1 MERVKM
7 FFLMVCLALTTAC
20 QVNEY
25 GDMSGI
31 VDEWN
36 KIKPQPI
43 DTLTFSHPCALYT
56 QADFDRVSRSLM
68 TGSAPQAVKDEYEL
82 LKTNQ
87 LVMGDYGITPHATVE
102 VVRGDPKGTEAGS
115 ENYGAAMRDAA
126 SAYQFGLLY
135 NLTKNME
142 GKEAEAEAYAQRGTF
157 ILNDWA
163 KTCKRVTSNDPN
175 HYLAAGAQGFTFAL
189 AGELLR
195 TYPAWT
201 EDEQAAYRKWMMDV
215 WAEKNIDF
223 LKRHCSTTCGAGHY
237 WSNWDLV
244 NMCSYFQIG
253 ILCEDKSMIEYI
265 CNYYLRNGNSNGNI
279 EHLVTASHSDPLGTG
294 EMMYQ
299 MQESGR
305 DQGHATM
312 ALAVVAQLCQ
322 AAKALYTLNP
332 LVTDLDFYG
341 AKDNAVLHGAEYIA
355 LTNLR
360 QGDDNANA
368 TGAWL
373 ITTDKIPWTTVGP
386 WCKGGDNHEAAHEH
400 TEFSTVGRGTAR
412 PNWEMIVAHYGKGL
426 GMPCLYSSTFA
437 TKLRPECGA
446 GDARYGMNS
455 GAFDQVGWSTLML
468 YQE

>member
-1 MERVKM
+1 MERVRM
-7 FFLMVCLALTTAC
+7 FLLMACVALIASC
-20 QVNEY
+20 QVNKY

-31 VDEWN
+31 VEEWE

-43 DTLTFSHPCALYT
+43 DTLVFKHPCALYT
-56 QADFDRVSRSLM
+56 EADFNRVSHALVM
-68 TGSAPQAVKDEYEL
+68 GSAPVPVQEEFDK
-82 LKTNQ
+82 LKINQ
-87 LVMGDYGITPHATVE
+87 LVMGDYGVTSHAKVE
-102 VVRGDPKGTEAGS
+102 VVRGDPKGTIEGV
-115 ENYGAAMRDAA
+115 ENYPTAMRDAA

-135 NLTKNME
+135 NLTIRME
-142 GKEAEAEAYAQRGTF
+142 GHETEAAQYAQRGIF

-163 KTCKRVTSNDPN
+163 SKCERVTSNDPN

-195 TYPAWT
+195 GYEGWT
-201 EDEQAAYRKWMMDV
+201 ADEQKAYRQWMMDV
-215 WAEKNIDF
+215 WASKNIDF
-223 LKRHCSTTCGAGHY
+223 LRRHCSTTCGAGHY

-265 CNYYLRNGNSNGNI
+265 CNYFLRNGNSNGNL
-279 EHLVTASHSDPLGTG
+279 EHLMTASHDDPLGTG
-294 EMMYQ
+294 EMLYQ

-322 AAKALYTLNP
+322 AAKALYAHNP
-332 LVTDLDFYG
+332 LVNDLDFFG

-360 QGDDNANA
+360 QGTLNDN
-368 TGAWL
+368 TDGAWL
-373 ITTDKIPWTTVGP
+373 INLDQIPWTTVGP
-386 WCKGGDNHEAAHEH
+386 WCKGGDNHEAAHAH
-400 TEFSTVGRGTAR
+400 TAFSSVGRGTAR

-426 GMPCLYSSTFA
+426 GLPCLYSETFA
-437 TKLRPECGA
+437 NKLRPECGA
-446 GDARYGMNS
+446 GDERYGMNS

>member
-7 FFLMVCLALTTAC
+7 FFLMACVAMTTAC

-25 GDMSGI
+25 ADMSGI

-36 KIKPQPI
+36 KVKPQPI
-43 DTLTFSHPCALYT
+43 DTLVFAHPCALYT

-68 TGSAPQAVKDEYEL
+68 NGSAPAAVQQEYEA
-82 LKTNQ
+82 LKANQ
-87 LVMGDYGITPHATVE
+87 LVMGDYGVVSHATVE
-102 VVRGDPKGTEAGS
+102 IVRGDPKGTEAGS
-115 ENYGAAMRDAA
+115 ENYATAMRDAA
-126 SAYQFGLLY
+126 SAFQFGLLY
-135 NLTKNME
+135 NITKGIE
-142 GKEAEAEAYAQRGTF
+142 GKEAEAEAYAKRGVF
-157 ILNDWA
+157 ILNDWT
-163 KTCKRVTSNDPN
+163 KICKRVTANDPN
-175 HYLAAGAQGFTFAL
+175 HFLAAGAQGFTFAL

-195 TYPAWT
+195 SYNAWP
-201 EDEQAAYRKWMMDV
+201 EEEQAAYRKWMLAVFAD
-215 WAEKNIDF
+215 KNIDF
-223 LKRHCSTTCGAGHY
+223 LTRHCSTTCGAGHY

-253 ILCEDKSMIEYI
+253 ILCERKDIIEYV
-265 CNYYLRNGNSNGNI
+265 CNYFLRNGVGNGNLM
-279 EHLVTASHSDPLGTG
+279 HLMTAKHDDPLGTG
-294 EMMYQ
+294 EQMYQ

-322 AAKALYTLNP
+322 AAKALQQSNTSIA
-332 LVTDLDFYG
+332 DLDFYG
-341 AKDNAVLHGAEYIA
+341 ASSNAVLLGAEYIA

-368 TGAWL
+368 TGTWL
-373 ITTDKIPWTTVGP
+373 ISLDQIPFTTVGP
-386 WCKGGDNHEAAHEH
+386 WCKGGDNHEASHPH

-412 PNWEMIVAHYGKGL
+412 PNWEMIVAHYGKEKGL
-426 GMPCLYSSTFA
+426 PCLYSSTFA
-437 TKLRPECGA
+437 AKLRPEGGS

-468 YQE
+468 YTE